1 MKRPELLLPAGNL
14 EKMRSAFA
22 FGADAVYA
30 GSPRYSLRMRNNEF
44 QHEELAQGIE
54 EAHVLGKQFYVTA
67 NILPHNDKV
76 KTFIRDMAPLI
87 AMKPDALIMAD
98 PGLISLV
105 REEWPEV
112 PVHLSVQANT
122 MNFASVKFWHKLG
135 IPRIILSREL
145 RIDELEE
152 IKQLVPEMEIEVF
165 VHGSLCIAYSGRC
178 LLSGYFNHRDSN
190 QGNCSNAC
198 RWNYKVEG
206 ASESD
211 AVAGSAGGCGC
222 SSGSGDSSG
231 SSCSTSSR
239 ATGTIDSETLMGGS
253 AGFGN
258 AHVPRHPLADEPWFI
273 EEKSRPG
280 QKMPVFEDEHGTYIM
295 NSKDLRA
302 IEHVQQLMEIGID
315 SFKIEG
321 RTKSRFYVAR
331 TAQAYRRAID
341 DAMAGKTFDQSLL
354 GDLDRVAS
362 RGYTDG
368 FFSRKGADE
377 TQNYDTDRALA
388 DTKYSGDVIS
398 YDSARGT
405 AVVQVKNLIRVGDVI
420 EIVHPTGNFLT
431 RVPSIHTLDGKS
443 LSQAPGDGWTVM
455 IPCEKDLTGGMVAV
469 TQEALTK

>member
-54 EAHVLGKQFYVTA
+54 EAHALGKQFYVTA

-76 KTFIRDMAPLI
+76 KTFVRDMAPLI

-112 PVHLSVQANT
+112 AIHLSVQANT
-122 MNFASVKFWHKLG
+122 MNYASVKFWHKLG

-145 RIDELEE
+145 RIDELAE

-206 ASESD
+206 ASEED
-211 AVAGSAGGCGC
+211 AAGGCGC
-222 SSGSGDSSG
+222 A
-231 SSCSTSSR
+231 STSGNSTQS
-239 ATGTIDSETLMGGS
+239 AGEYANANIPIDSASLMDGS
-253 AGFGN
+253 VGFGN
-258 AHVPRHPLADEPWFI
+258 ATARHPLADRPWFI

-302 IEHVQQLMEIGID
+302 IEHVHQLMEIGID

-341 DAMAGKTFDQSLL
+341 DAMAGRAFDPGLL
-354 GDLDRVAS
+354 RDLDRVAS

-368 FFSRKGADE
+368 FFSRKGADD

-388 DTKYSGDVIS
+388 ETKYSGDVIS
-398 YDSARGT
+398 YDPARGA
-405 AVVQVKNLIRVGDVI
+405 AVIQIKNLIRVGDVI

-443 LSQAPGDGWTVM
+443 LTEAPGDGWTVM